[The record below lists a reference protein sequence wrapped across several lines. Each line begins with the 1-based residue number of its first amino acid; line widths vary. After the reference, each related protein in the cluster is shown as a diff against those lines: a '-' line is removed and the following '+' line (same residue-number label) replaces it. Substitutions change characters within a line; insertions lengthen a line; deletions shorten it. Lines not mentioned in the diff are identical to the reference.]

1 MIKSA
6 KKIIAGSTA
15 GGAQRNGTVEPFGDN
30 SFRLFRS
37 EICFRSDEA
46 PGIVIGGQCVDA
58 DFFSAGRR
66 MNKSAGAD
74 VNAHMR
80 HFSLSVSVKKYQ
92 IAFLQVLLRNW
103 ISRVILRS

>member
-1 MIKSA
+1 VK
-6 KKIIAGSTA
+6 
-15 GGAQRNGTVEPFGDN
+15 PFN
-30 SFRLFRS
+30 EEAFRLFGS

-46 PGIVIGGQCVDA
+46 PGIVIGGERVDA

-66 MNKSAGAD
+66 MNKPAGAD

-80 HFSLSVSVKKYQ
+80 NFSASARVEKYQ
-92 IAFLQVLLRNW
+92 IAFLQILPRNR